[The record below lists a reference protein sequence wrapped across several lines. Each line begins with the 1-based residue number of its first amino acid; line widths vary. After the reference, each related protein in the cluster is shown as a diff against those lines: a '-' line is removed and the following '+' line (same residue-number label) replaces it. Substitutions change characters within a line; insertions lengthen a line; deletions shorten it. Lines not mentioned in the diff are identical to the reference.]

1 MAGSGP
7 SGAFALFGGSFNP
20 PHVAHLAVAA
30 AAAETAGVDRVIWMP
45 AATSP
50 HKRAG
55 AGAEPTPEHRVEMT
69 RHAVRGNP
77 AFSVSDLE
85 LRRGGVSYTV
95 DTLRALRDAWPEAE
109 AALILGGDSL
119 AGFMSWREPEEILR
133 LARLLVY
140 RRPGFD
146 ETDVPPEV
154 LRRTRFVDA
163 PALDLSSTHLR
174 ERLAAGRTVRYLVP
188 DAVIEYA
195 QRNGL
200 YAKGRKR

>member
-1 MAGSGP
+1 MGASGP

-30 AAAETAGVDRVIWMP
+30 AAAESAGVERVIWMP
-45 AATSP
+45 AAVSP
-50 HKRAG
+50 LKKAAG
-55 AGAEPTPEHRVEMT
+55 VPAPEHRLEMT
-69 RHAVRGNP
+69 RLAVRGNS

-85 LRRGGVSYTV
+85 FRRGGVSYTV

-146 ETDVPPEV
+146 ETEVPREV
-154 LRRTRFVDA
+154 LTRTRFVDA
-163 PALDLSSTHLR
+163 PALDLSSTHIR

-188 DAVIEYA
+188 DPVIDYA
-195 QRNGL
+195 RLHGL
-200 YAKGRKR
+200 YAKGRKK